1 MSFTLL
7 TRVQPTKLAKYFYSV
22 FTISSAWMMMS
33 PAVVLAI
40 PQSCIEFIQ
49 PAQWT
54 AVKSPSCTLSV
65 YACAYVTSIHFKT
78 QYIPEN
84 DSLSRIVSIGHITR
98 RPFKLIWD
106 ISEIPNQLTYGITC
120 IIEAEISDGK
130 KETRKQEG
138 IFLAHNP
145 IISPKYKVPY
155 SRKKR
160 FSDIQEPILL
170 SSPSLSSEAQVYC
183 AWNEKTLRFHIEV
196 TNPLFYTTLPES
208 KLNKLGIKISI
219 DPQNKRYAYL
229 SEDICIFMIPV
240 TNKPYTIVAKSRY
253 SPEGSFDIKESHNSC
268 VYPCT
273 VTNEDFKGY
282 TVDFSIP
289 QKILGTP
296 LPQSISCNII
306 ATVLDEN
313 TKIKPVSWVQGN
325 HYVIHSPQA
334 YGTLTLGRKPYLTS
348 PFLLWFIC
356 LVLGII
362 IGVIGILLYKLAR
375 KFNTLLRFENS
386 EQEEGLI
393 KNIITIIE
401 AEITNKDFSI
411 NDIAARLSLPPG
423 KINKIIKRYVRK
435 NFKKHLLYSRIE
447 IVKERLRSSNAS
459 ETSIAQSCGFN
470 SVSEMEKIF
479 HSFTGSTPYRYRED
493 NRIT

>member
-1 MSFTLL
+1 MSYTLL
-7 TRVQPTKLAKYFYSV
+7 TGVQQIRLAKYFFSV
-22 FTISSAWMMMS
+22 FTIFNVWVMMT
-33 PAVVLAI
+33 PVVVIAV

-49 PAQWT
+49 PAKWT

-65 YACAYVTSIHFKT
+65 YACAYVNSIHFKA

-106 ISEIPNQLTYGITC
+106 ISKIPNQLTYGITC

-138 IFLAHNP
+138 IFLAHKP
-145 IISPKYKVPY
+145 VTSPKNKVPY

-170 SSPSLSSEAQVYC
+170 SSQTLSSEAQVYST
-183 AWNEKTLRFHIEV
+183 WNEKTLRFHIEV

-208 KLNKLGIKISI
+208 KLNKLGVKISI
-219 DPQNKRYAYL
+219 DPRNKRNAYL
-229 SEDICIFMIPV
+229 SEDILIFMIPV
-240 TNKPYTIVAKSRY
+240 TNKPYIIVAKSIY
-253 SPEGSFDIKESHNSC
+253 SPDGSFDIKESHNSC
-268 VYPCT
+268 LYPCT

-289 QKILGTP
+289 QEILGTP
-296 LPQSISCNII
+296 PPQSITCNII
-306 ATVLDEN
+306 ATVLDES
-313 TKIKPVSWVQGN
+313 TKIKPLSWVQGN

-334 YGTLTLGRKPYLTS
+334 YGTLTLRRKPYLAS
-348 PFLLWFIC
+348 PFLLWLISF
-356 LVLGII
+356 VLGII
-362 IGVIGILLYKLAR
+362 IGVIGILLYKLVL

-393 KNIITIIE
+393 KNIKTIIE

-459 ETSIAQSCGFN
+459 ETSIAQSCGFT
-470 SVSEMEKIF
+470 SVNEMEKTF